1 LEHWRFSNRLRWI
14 DYALRQGEFQD
25 GRRTEPLPSA
35 KIALSMQQPINISH
49 PFFAY
54 GIFRPG
60 QLGFFQ
66 LKDLVSEI
74 LDPNEIAGSLLL
86 RDGLPIIGTLI
97 A

>member
-1 LEHWRFSNRLRWI
+1 
-14 DYALRQGEFQD
+14 
-25 GRRTEPLPSA
+25 
-35 KIALSMQQPINISH
+35 MQRPININH

-86 RDGLPIIGTLI
+86 RDGLPIIDPNGHGSVKGALLCFATAKAAEEAYDRPL
-97 A
+97 ARR